1 MLKRQQYEISYRNT
15 RVERIYGREEL
26 TETLGSRFKAVLGK
40 AYQKTEMR
48 AVVLI
53 DEYDKQL
60 FFSYFLHI
68 LAEK

>member
-1 MLKRQQYEISYRNT
+1 MSYRNT

-26 TETLGSRFKAVLGK
+26 AETLGSHFKAVLGNAHK
-40 AYQKTEMR
+40 KTGMR

-60 FFSYFLHI
+60 FFSVFMHI